1 MEIMEIIMGRHQ
13 SPREPRKIMG
23 TEVETAMGMGM
34 GMGVETGMEAGMETV
49 MEGATEMG
57 IIIGLRMRKR
67 RKTIPVRKNPTDR
80 YKQEPPGNYHHR
92 RFLFH
97 DSEVTLT

>member
-23 TEVETAMGMGM
+23 TEVETATEVEVR
-34 GMGVETGMEAGMETV
+34 MGVE
-49 MEGATEMG
+49 TEMG
-57 IIIGLRMRKR
+57 IIIGPRMRKR

-97 DSEVTLT
+97 SSEVTLT